1 VEQVQQESIVLFGL
15 EVVRQ
20 DSVEAGLED
29 DVVVASDHTDVGD
42 LVPGVEEEG
51 ERGREE
57 EEGERGREEEEGERG
72 REEEDGERERERRKV
87 KGKKKKN
94 ENDETKKKTLLFLT
108 STAAR
113 VSSGSRP

>member
-1 VEQVQQESIVLFGL
+1 MEQVQQESIVLFGL

-57 EEGERGREEEEGERG
+57 EEGERGREEE
-72 REEEDGERERERRKV
+72 DGERERERRKV

>member
-1 VEQVQQESIVLFGL
+1 MEQVQQESIVLFGL

-57 EEGERGREEEEGERG
+57 E
-72 REEEDGERERERRKV
+72 DGERERERRKV